1 MNNGGYLSSHEA
13 AILSCLLLGGE
24 LYLLFT
30 SEQTSHWAWKA
41 LFTCVVYT
49 NFWYK
54 YSGLIFPY
62 TGKIFYICDPAVSVV
77 FSCSDPPLVMTY
89 DFVIGLHSV
98 WHVTKATAQVR
109 LHFITNS
116 SICFTK
122 VWNFSVWF
130 WTIPLASETHLL
142 CPDFHL
148 YHCSFKPVISVLI
161 MTTGEEKSSNE
172 SDLHS
177 QINNV
182 IKGGGGKFLK
192 KLWCCISRGV

>member
-1 MNNGGYLSSHEA
+1 MSVINNYSTKLEVNNGGYLPSHEA

-30 SEQTSHWAWKA
+30 SERTSQWAWKA

-49 NFWYK
+49 NFWYN

-89 DFVIGLHSV
+89 DFVIGLHSI

-122 VWNFSVWF
+122 VWIF
-130 WTIPLASETHLL
+130 LY
-142 CPDFHL
+142 DFEQFL
-148 YHCSFKPVISVLI
+148 WLQRLIYFVLI
-161 MTTGEEKSSNE
+161 FICTTAPAN
-172 SDLHS
+172 
-177 QINNV
+177 
-182 IKGGGGKFLK
+182 
-192 KLWCCISRGV
+192 LW

>member
-13 AILSCLLLGGE
+13 AILSCLLIGGE

-30 SEQTSHWAWKA
+30 SERTSHWAWKA

-109 LHFITNS
+109 LHFVTNS
-116 SICFTK
+116 SICFFK
-122 VWNFSVWF
+122 VWIFLYDLNTSFGFRDPFTLSWFSF
-130 WTIPLASETHLL
+130 APLLL
-142 CPDFHL
+142 KTCDKCVNNDYWRRKIFKWKWPTFPDKQ
-148 YHCSFKPVISVLI
+148 C
-161 MTTGEEKSSNE
+161 N
-172 SDLHS
+172 
-177 QINNV
+177 
-182 IKGGGGKFLK
+182 
-192 KLWCCISRGV
+192 

>member
-1 MNNGGYLSSHEA
+1 MSVINNYSTKLEVNNGGYLPSHEA

-24 LYLLFT
+24 LYVLFT
-30 SEQTSHWAWKA
+30 SERTSQWAWKA

-116 SICFTK
+116 SICFFK
-122 VWNFSVWF
+122 VWIFLYDFEHFLWF
-130 WTIPLASETHLL
+130 QRPIY
-142 CPDFHL
+142 F
-148 YHCSFKPVISVLI
+148 VLI
-161 MTTGEEKSSNE
+161 FIYTPAP
-172 SDLHS
+172 
-177 QINNV
+177 
-182 IKGGGGKFLK
+182 
-192 KLWCCISRGV
+192 

>member
-1 MNNGGYLSSHEA
+1 METPLPGVKTGNNSVSVINNYSTKLEVNNRGYLPSHEA

-24 LYLLFT
+24 YYLLFT
-30 SEQTSHWAWKA
+30 SEWTNQWAWKA

-49 NFWYK
+49 YFWYK

-62 TGKIFYICDPAVSVV
+62 IGKIFYICDPAVSVV

-116 SICFTK
+116 SICFFK
-122 VWNFSVWF
+122 VWIF
-130 WTIPLASETHLL
+130 LY
-142 CPDFHL
+142 DFEHFL
-148 YHCSFKPVISVLI
+148 WLQRLIYFVLI
-161 MTTGEEKSSNE
+161 FICTTAPSN
-172 SDLHS
+172 
-177 QINNV
+177 
-182 IKGGGGKFLK
+182 
-192 KLWCCISRGV
+192 LW